1 MDHSDGVILWSFWL
15 YSITSDSE
23 ESLLYQIFVLLH
35 HTKDVAWLMRWTIK
49 HEYHRH
55 NWRQYEL
62 KSTSNK
68 PSSMYKWIKALF
80 RSDVIIIYT
89 RIWKQQT
96 NQSVSTAC
104 RPDRH
109 HWQNKRDRQK
119 DQRGSEPASRAPM
132 SINQNRGPTLIAEW
146 KYNDMN
152 VINYS
157 TAPSCFW
164 QLFRPGPLAFINN
177 SPMTGGAPPP

>member
-1 MDHSDGVILWSFWL
+1 MNWNRCRINRHRC
-15 YSITSDSE
+15 TSGSKPFFKRT
-23 ESLLYQIFVLLH
+23 SLLC
-35 HTKDVAWLMRWTIK
+35 
-49 HEYHRH
+49 
-55 NWRQYEL
+55 
-62 KSTSNK
+62 
-68 PSSMYKWIKALF
+68 
-80 RSDVIIIYT
+80 T

-119 DQRGSEPASRAPM
+119 DQRESEPASRPRCQLIKTGA
-132 SINQNRGPTLIAEW
+132 PTLIAEW

-164 QLFRPGPLAFINN
+164 QLFRPGPMAFINN
-177 SPMTGGAPPP
+177 SPMKGSATTITKNVFPLVTNLIPQDGWSDHVKIMLKTSKKTCYVIHLNF

>member
-1 MDHSDGVILWSFWL
+1 MG
-15 YSITSDSE
+15 
-23 ESLLYQIFVLLH
+23 
-35 HTKDVAWLMRWTIK
+35 WTIK

-62 KSTSNK
+62 KSMSNK
-68 PSSMYKWIKALF
+68 PSYKWIKALF
-80 RSDVIIIYT
+80 RSDVIIIYAYMETTNKPIRIDSLQAGPSSLAKQT
-89 RIWKQQT
+89 RPTKG
-96 NQSVSTAC
+96 S
-104 RPDRH
+104 
-109 HWQNKRDRQK
+109 KRI
-119 DQRGSEPASRAPM
+119 GTCIAAPM
-132 SINQNRGPTLIAEW
+132 SINQNRGPTLIAKW

-177 SPMTGGAPPP
+177 SPMTGEGATTITKNVFPLVTNLIPRDKLSYDPKIMLKTPPN